1 MQAPTRP
8 FESLEWFR
16 EASTGDYRPRG
27 PWRNALRWLRSSRC
41 FAFHIGLF
49 ALGITI
55 ALALNVA
62 RSPGDIWV
70 DRLAIGWAILLV
82 IHAGI
87 VLMIWATGLLTGNG
101 NRAPVYPGTVLRP
114 RQLPPVAPPPTAAQ
128 ASTATATDWPAPPP
142 EVAPVPEAWAAPA
155 AKPSAWSPWGQ
166 QASTPGEWSTTTGT
180 GTDTEPVQGPPAPAD
195 SRQSEPA
202 SWREASPG
210 AWLGR
215 RRPLGSNV
223 KPKPVRERPT
233 LPNDDSTPP
242 PTED

>member
-82 IHAGI
+82 IHAGT

-114 RQLPPVAPPPTAAQ
+114 RQLPPVAPPPAAPT
-128 ASTATATDWPAPPP
+128 SPMTSTATDWPAPPP
-142 EVAPVPEAWAAPA
+142 EAAPVPETWATPA
-155 AKPSAWSPWGQ
+155 AQPSAWSPWGQ
-166 QASTPGEWSTTTGT
+166 QAAAPGEWSPPAESGTGT
-180 GTDTEPVQGPPAPAD
+180 GQVPPAPAD

-215 RRPLGSNV
+215 RRPLGSTV
-223 KPKPVRERPT
+223 KPKLDRDRRT
-233 LPNDDSTPP
+233 SPNDDSTPP
-242 PTED
+242 STED

>member
-27 PWRNALRWLRSSRC
+27 PWRNALRWLKSSRC

-55 ALALNVA
+55 ALAINVA
-62 RSPGDIWV
+62 RSPGDIWA

-82 IHAGI
+82 LHAGI
-87 VLMIWATGLLTGNG
+87 VLMIWTAGLLTGNG

-114 RQLPPVAPPPTAAQ
+114 RQLQPVTPTPAAQQPTAA
-128 ASTATATDWPAPPP
+128 TATEWPAPPP
-142 EVAPVPEAWAAPA
+142 EPAPAPEAWTAPEP
-155 AKPSAWSPWGQ
+155 KPSAWSPWGQ
-166 QASTPGEWSTTTGT
+166 PATPPGDWSTETGSDTST
-180 GTDTEPVQGPPAPAD
+180 GADPAAPVDP
-195 SRQSEPA
+195 RQSEPA

-215 RRPLGSNV
+215 RRPLGSTV
-223 KPKPVRERPT
+223 KPKPVRDRPT
-233 LPNDDSTPP
+233 PPNDASTPP